1 MTPRSA
7 HAHAYRYVEGCR
19 KNLTLQARLRESG
32 LDIRYLARKL
42 AQLMDAT
49 EKKWNLATRQWDSF
63 DNHAAQLEAIK
74 QTARLLN
81 LYPAERSKVE
91 SEQVNVINHRCT
103 AVRTPNRER
112 WPWRWSRVNQSEIN
126 FHWRGTP
133 GRDFEWIVMCDLA
146 LSVAETPGAPKQ
158 ANGVRIALDAAI
170 RSIHWA
176 GKQENFQSEWR
187 CFFLTSPFI
196 ELMRHYPVCQA
207 AVNKVI

>member
-1 MTPRSA
+1 
-7 HAHAYRYVEGCR
+7 
-19 KNLTLQARLRESG
+19 
-32 LDIRYLARKL
+32 
-42 AQLMDAT
+42 
-49 EKKWNLATRQWDSF
+49 
-63 DNHAAQLEAIK
+63 
-74 QTARLLN
+74 
-81 LYPAERSKVE
+81 
-91 SEQVNVINHRCT
+91 
-103 AVRTPNRER
+103 
-112 WPWRWSRVNQSEIN
+112 
-126 FHWRGTP
+126 
-133 GRDFEWIVMCDLA
+133 MCDLA